1 MPLLLGLN
9 GSSIARPTHTLHL
22 YCGSTQK
29 NDYHSVIGLI
39 ASNCH
44 KLTAAAASFSSGV
57 EAVVLLRNLFSHLS
71 VFNTHCFRLITYD
84 SYWKWQWRLQ
94 LNENVV

>member
-1 MPLLLGLN
+1 MGLPLPDL
-9 GSSIARPTHTLHL
+9 PTHYIYTVAVHRKMTF
-22 YCGSTQK
+22 C
-29 NDYHSVIGLI
+29 DDHSVIGLI